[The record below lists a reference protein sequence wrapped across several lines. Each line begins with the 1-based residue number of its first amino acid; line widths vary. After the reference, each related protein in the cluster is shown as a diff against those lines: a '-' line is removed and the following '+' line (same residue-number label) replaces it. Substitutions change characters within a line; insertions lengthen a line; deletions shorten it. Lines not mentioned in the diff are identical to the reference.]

1 MCKKLIFFVAVL
13 SMTLLVPASADMI
26 GYWKLD
32 EGAGTVINDLSDYGH
47 DGTIDP
53 WNAALVDWITDGYKG
68 NALEFNTTTE
78 EPYTFVDVPL
88 TQGILNIVQATYA
101 FWMRMPQN
109 HQPWG
114 IIFVLLGQTSD
125 YSLEPGD
132 AGELYADQPWFG
144 NTSVYFN
151 DNQWHHV
158 AVTSSSDASQ
168 TIIYVDAVEISRGG
182 RGGSDPIQAVRIG
195 GPRNRNQ
202 WASFTGTIDEVTVFN
217 QTLSPTEVESLFLT
231 GPAAPSLASNSSP
244 SDGSTD
250 IPRNTVLEWTPGET
264 ADKHDV
270 YFGTVFDDVNSAGT
284 DSPLLVGPAQDANMY
299 DPGRLDLG
307 QSYYWRIDEIDATG
321 ATYKGSVWSF
331 TVEPFAYPISTGNI
345 TATASSSVEGQGPE
359 NTINNSGLN
368 DDSLHSTETSAMWLS
383 VMEDPGPAWIQYE
396 FEKVY
401 KLHEMLVWNYN
412 GSSILTWSGIKEVT
426 VEYSTDGDNW
436 TQLSGVNE
444 FAKAPGMGDYDSDIT
459 VEFGGVAVKYV
470 RITPISN
477 WSNGLL
483 NEYGLSEV
491 RFMYIPVGARE
502 PSPASGATG
511 VTIDTTL
518 GWRAGREA
526 AEHHLFLSSNQQAVI
541 DTTAFVDSTTQAG
554 YGPLSLD
561 METDYYWRIDEVNF
575 AQAIPSWEGNIWTF
589 KTSEYL
595 VVDDFES
602 YNEIE
607 QGQEGSDLVY
617 DMWIDGY
624 ANPSTNGS
632 TIGYISGESMETD
645 VVHSGLQ
652 SVPLEYNNSIAGSSE
667 VTVNPVDLQIGGDWT
682 KGGATALVLWFY
694 GDPNNATTE
703 QMYVSIN
710 GTKASYEGDY
720 DNLTRSRWT
729 QWNVDLA
736 SLGVNQNNIT
746 TLSIGFERTG
756 ATGGSGTI
764 LVDDIRLYRLAPPIP
779 VPTEP
784 STDGLVAYY
793 TMENNVQDVSGN
805 GLNGTL
811 MGDPSYVAGIAG
823 LALELDGEDDY
834 VDCND
839 AVGFNITGEITLS
852 AWVNTSDAGNDEHNP
867 FVGKGDQS
875 YAIKHATSNAIEF
888 FIYDNDSWQTIQS
901 SVTSSFNG
909 IWHHVA
915 GTYDGS
921 QLKLYVDG
929 GLVAMM
935 DYEGSI
941 ASSTYPV
948 NIGRNSQ
955 ETDRLYE
962 GSIDEVRI
970 YNRALSEG
978 EILYLANM

>member
-1 MCKKLIFFVAVL
+1 MCKRLICLAAAL
-13 SMTLLVPASADMI
+13 TMILLVPASADMI

-32 EGAGTVINDLSDYGH
+32 EGTGTVINDSSDYGH

-53 WNAALVDWITDGYKG
+53 WNTALVDWTTDGYKG
-68 NALEFNTTTE
+68 NALEFNTTTG

-88 TQGILNIVQATYA
+88 TQGILNISQASYT

-114 IIFVLLGQTSD
+114 IIFDLIGPSTD

-132 AGELYADQPWFG
+132 AGELYNYSPWFG
-144 NTSVYFN
+144 NTSVQLN

-158 AVTSSSDASQ
+158 AVTFGGDI
-168 TIIYVDAVEISRGG
+168 IIYADGEEIASNAWT
-182 RGGSDPIQAVRIG
+182 GSGPVVTVRIG
-195 GPRNRNQ
+195 GPREYAAV

-217 QTLSPTEVESLFLT
+217 QTLSPKEIEDLFLT
-231 GPAAPSLASNSSP
+231 GPAEPSLAFNPSP
-244 SDGSTD
+244 SNGSID
-250 IPRNTVLEWTPGET
+250 LPRDTVLEWTPGEN
-264 ADKHDV
+264 ADKHNV
-270 YFGTVFDDVNSAGT
+270 YFGTVFDDVNSADT
-284 DSPLLVGPAQDANMY
+284 DSPLLVSPAQDDSMY
-299 DPGRLDLG
+299 GPGRLDLG
-307 QSYYWRIDEIDATG
+307 QSYYWRIDEIDSTG

-331 TVEPFAYPISTGNI
+331 TVEPFAYPVSSGNI
-345 TATASSSVEGQGPE
+345 IATASSFVEGQGPE
-359 NTINNSGLN
+359 NTINNSGIT
-368 DDSLHSTETSAMWLS
+368 DDSLHSTQTSAMWLS
-383 VMEDPGPAWIQYE
+383 VMDHPGPTWIQYE

-401 KLHEMLVWNYN
+401 KLDEMLVWNYN
-412 GSSILTWSGIKEVT
+412 GSSILSWSGIKEVT
-426 VEYSTDGDNW
+426 VEYSTDGTNW
-436 TQLSGVNE
+436 TQISDVNE
-444 FAKAPGMGDYDSDIT
+444 FTKAPGTMNYDSDIT
-459 VEFGGVAVKYV
+459 VKFDGVAVKYV
-470 RITPISN
+470 RFTPISN

-491 RFMYIPVGARE
+491 RFMYIPVSARE
-502 PSPASGATG
+502 PSPAPGATG
-511 VTIDTTL
+511 VAIDTTL
-518 GWRAGREA
+518 SWRPGREA
-526 AEHHLFLSSNQQAVI
+526 AEHHLFLSDNQQAVI
-541 DTTAFVDSTTQAG
+541 DNAAFVDSITQAS

-561 METDYYWRIDEVNF
+561 METDYYWRIDEVNL
-575 AQAIPSWEGNIWTF
+575 AQAIPSWESSIWTF

-602 YNEIE
+602 YNDIE
-607 QGQEGSDLVY
+607 QGQEGSNLVY
-617 DMWIDGY
+617 DVWIDGY

-632 TIGYISGESMETD
+632 TIGYITGESMESD

-652 SVPLEYNNSIAGSSE
+652 SVPLKYDNGDASLSE
-667 VTVNPVDLQIGGDWT
+667 VTVDPMGLQIGRDWT

-694 GDPNNATTE
+694 GDPNNAISE

-710 GTKASYEGDY
+710 GTKVLYDGDY
-720 DNLTRSRWT
+720 NNLTRSRWT
-729 QWNVDLA
+729 QWNIDLT

-746 TLSIGFERTG
+746 TLSIGFEGTG
-756 ATGGSGTI
+756 ATVGSGTI
-764 LVDDIRLYRLAPPIP
+764 LIDDIRLYRLAPPVP

-793 TMENNVQDVSGN
+793 TMDNNVQDQSGN

-811 MGDPSYVAGIAG
+811 MGNPTFVAGKAG
-823 LALELDGEDDY
+823 LALSLDGQNDY
-834 VDCND
+834 VDCNN
-839 AVGFNITGEITLS
+839 AAGFDITDEITLS
-852 AWVNTSDAGNDEHNP
+852 AWVNTNDAGNDEHNP

-888 FIYDNDSWQTIQS
+888 FIYDNASWQTIQS
-901 SVTSSFNG
+901 PITSSFNG
-909 IWHHVA
+909 VWHHVA
-915 GTYDGS
+915 GTYDGT
-921 QLKLYVDG
+921 QLKLYIDG
-929 GLVAMM
+929 GLAAMM
-935 DYEGSI
+935 NYEGSI

-978 EILYLANM
+978 EILYLANL